1 MNIELKS
8 KFLSLASQLSPENLC
23 CDGELR
29 GRALQAKA
37 RKLHAEWAALEKEAG
52 RSVSEDETWAWV
64 EEVRLHEARARQARM
79 DALPQHRLLV
89 CNNPGTWSRKA
100 TEHQMSSGLSA
111 YTIRNES
118 MRDPIKFNGQTFR
131 ASEDPKFHV
140 NSEFAHVLFRNER
153 VGSYDT
159 LDEAV
164 KAAEAFLQ
172 TITFDLFK
180 EKTAYR
186 DENIQRELRRLPHYF

>member
-1 MNIELKS
+1 MNIELKA
-8 KFLSLASQLSPENLC
+8 KFLRLASELSPENLC

-37 RKLHAEWAALEKEAG
+37 NRLHAEWRALEREAG
-52 RSVSEDETWAWV
+52 RSVDEGETWAWV
-64 EEVRLHEARARQARM
+64 DEVRQHEARARKARI
-79 DALPQHRLLV
+79 DALPQHRLLI
-89 CNNPGTWSRKA
+89 CNNPGTWSRKS
-100 TEHQMSSGLSA
+100 TEHQMSSGISA

-140 NSEFAHVLFRNER
+140 NSEFAHILYRNER

-159 LDEAV
+159 LEEAV
-164 KAAEAFLQ
+164 EAAEKFLM
-172 TITFDLFK
+172 TITYDLFK

-186 DENIQRELRRLPHYF
+186 DENIQRELRRLPSYY